1 MQSKLAAA
9 TETNERGRLL
19 TGGLKGLLCEN
30 GVPARSM
37 YFRVLVKIKA
47 IVANILQFLKSLLVV
62 DTAAS
67 ELDICFASSTAGD
80 LGASAKRKCQCKDEE
95 R

>member
-47 IVANILQFLKSLLVV
+47 IVTNFLQFCKNLLVV
-62 DTAAS
+62 DTPTS
-67 ELDICFASSTAGD
+67 ELDIGSASSNAGD
-80 LGASAKRKCQCKDEE
+80 LGASAK
-95 R
+95 